1 MPLHG
6 TAGTH
11 PSATTGAA
19 GGLRTPAG
27 AAHLDLPAD
36 LPRADRRDRRPAT
49 EELALP
55 AGTGA
60 RLRPSEDHR
69 PAAFA
74 LAALCA
80 VLHRHT
86 GQDDF
91 LLAAALPATGPDPVL
106 LRARFDPRAPFT
118 ALWDHLHEDTAGRAD
133 APVGRQ
139 AEEAAEVPAVAFRYL
154 TADDGTRDGPGGAP
168 YDLAF
173 TLDTTRTPMVLR
185 LGYDAGLHER
195 ETAARL
201 LRHTRTLLDAAG
213 DEPGRPVAELPVG
226 DGAVAAPRPWALPAP
241 AGHLPPPAAGVT
253 EGLVHR
259 FKAVAAAHGDRPALR
274 GPSGELRYA
283 DLDRITDTMAPRLP
297 RPPAEEGTGRV
308 ALLCAH
314 DTGAVLGVWSALK
327 AGAAYVPLDPRLDD
341 TRLAAILADAGADAL
356 LCDAALAGRA
366 AALAPALPVVPLPTS
381 YDAVERTGRE
391 VAAPTADAMAYV
403 LYTSGTTGTP
413 KGVVQTHG
421 NVLRHALTYAARLRL
436 GPGERVPL
444 LARYSFDA
452 GVMDLFGALL
462 TGACLEVVDP
472 SAHSPASLRAALADA
487 GATVVHCTPTVFRHL
502 TSAGHGD
509 GALDTVRVV
518 VLGGEEATGAD
529 AAAFRAAFPA
539 HSRLVN
545 GLGPTECTLALQHLV
560 EPADA
565 LRAALPVG
573 RPVEGVEVLLTDTT
587 GRPTEVFGELV
598 LRGARVARGYW
609 RDPERTAAAFT
620 TDADGTPSYRTGDL
634 ARRLPDGNLV
644 FCGRRDQ
651 RVKIRGQ
658 WADPAE
664 VEKLLRVHPTV
675 GQAAVVVDRHPLH
688 GTRLLGYVTSPTFLP
703 PDENELLGYLGR
715 QLPDHAVPARVVV
728 LDSLPV
734 GLTGKL
740 DRSRLPAPAE
750 PAPGQETPR
759 TATEE
764 AVSRIWCEVIG
775 LASVGLREH
784 FVGTGGDSMHL
795 MEMLG
800 RIGDELGADIM
811 PGDFLASPT
820 VETLAR
826 LVDDDLAAS

>member
-91 LLAAALPATGPDPVL
+91 LLAAALPTTGPDPVL
-106 LRARFDPRAPFT
+106 LRARFDPWAPFT

-133 APVGRQ
+133 TPVGRP

-213 DEPGRPVAELPVG
+213 DEPGRPVAELPVE

-259 FKAVAAAHGDRPALR
+259 FKAVAAAHSDRPALR

-297 RPPAEEGTGRV
+297 RPRRRRAPVASRCCARTTPAR
-308 ALLCAH
+308 C
-314 DTGAVLGVWSALK
+314 W
-327 AGAAYVPLDPRLDD
+327 
-341 TRLAAILADAGADAL
+341 
-356 LCDAALAGRA
+356 
-366 AALAPALPVVPLPTS
+366 
-381 YDAVERTGRE
+381 
-391 VAAPTADAMAYV
+391 
-403 LYTSGTTGTP
+403 
-413 KGVVQTHG
+413 
-421 NVLRHALTYAARLRL
+421 
-436 GPGERVPL
+436 
-444 LARYSFDA
+444 
-452 GVMDLFGALL
+452 
-462 TGACLEVVDP
+462 
-472 SAHSPASLRAALADA
+472 AS
-487 GATVVHCTPTVFRHL
+487 
-502 TSAGHGD
+502 
-509 GALDTVRVV
+509 
-518 VLGGEEATGAD
+518 
-529 AAAFRAAFPA
+529 
-539 HSRLVN
+539 
-545 GLGPTECTLALQHLV
+545 
-560 EPADA
+560 
-565 LRAALPVG
+565 
-573 RPVEGVEVLLTDTT
+573 
-587 GRPTEVFGELV
+587 
-598 LRGARVARGYW
+598 
-609 RDPERTAAAFT
+609 
-620 TDADGTPSYRTGDL
+620 
-634 ARRLPDGNLV
+634 
-644 FCGRRDQ
+644 GRR
-651 RVKIRGQ
+651 
-658 WADPAE
+658 
-664 VEKLLRVHPTV
+664 
-675 GQAAVVVDRHPLH
+675 
-688 GTRLLGYVTSPTFLP
+688 
-703 PDENELLGYLGR
+703 
-715 QLPDHAVPARVVV
+715 
-728 LDSLPV
+728 
-734 GLTGKL
+734 
-740 DRSRLPAPAE
+740 
-750 PAPGQETPR
+750 
-759 TATEE
+759 
-764 AVSRIWCEVIG
+764 
-775 LASVGLREH
+775 
-784 FVGTGGDSMHL
+784 
-795 MEMLG
+795 
-800 RIGDELGADIM
+800 
-811 PGDFLASPT
+811 
-820 VETLAR
+820 
-826 LVDDDLAAS
+826 